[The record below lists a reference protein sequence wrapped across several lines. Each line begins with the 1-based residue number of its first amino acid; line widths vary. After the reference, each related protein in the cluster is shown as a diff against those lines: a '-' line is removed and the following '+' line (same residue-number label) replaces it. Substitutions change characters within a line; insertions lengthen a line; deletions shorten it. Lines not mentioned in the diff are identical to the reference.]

1 MKRNF
6 KGKISVALI
15 SVSLLMM
22 FSCKKTF
29 DLDPKS
35 EVSLQNNY
43 RNVSDANAAVFGV
56 YGKFLGIA
64 EQYEVLNE
72 LRADMM
78 DVTPNSDKYLRAIS
92 QHTVAAGDGN
102 PWADPRPFYAVIND
116 CNDVLA
122 NLNVMLANNR
132 IAVADYQYR
141 YSDIGAMRSFLYLQL
156 GIHWGSV
163 PYVTDPI
170 ANINDLK
177 DASKFPRISFQA
189 LLGKLISFTAGLPWL
204 QPYPNVITL
213 VNGSTATTTPTTPLV
228 NGFNITNYFVN
239 KEVLLGDLYLWNG
252 VYNPADYTNAA
263 IHYKN
268 ELQLSITNPS
278 TVTGSNVQNTML
290 RIPFS
295 DVLTHHD
302 FSIDYTRYVDQSIY
316 QLETSN
322 SLGWS
327 SMFRRTEYPSYDYYL
342 DTEWIWQMNF
352 PQNTAPADPFL
363 DLFSPTGGRYLAQ
376 PSQEAIDLWNS
387 QPQATISGDGFSST
401 FSFDAR
407 SRLTYNDPTGN
418 YNSYNNQNV
427 IMKNLYTYTDPTVAQ
442 SNKYGR
448 WFLYRAATLNL
459 RFAEAANRDVNRDA
473 SPLATFPG
481 QPAWQSTGRLAY
493 AMLNGGIIGLFNPY
507 NYTTTPGQGFN
518 PSGPVLPNSTL
529 GAVPAG
535 DVTNIQR
542 TFLPAPYDF
551 NARQGDTPRFREDWY
566 ENVGVRTRANLISYP
581 QSLMA
586 DQVGLE
592 NALILENGLE
602 TAYEG
607 HRWPDLLRIALRR
620 GDYSLLSAAV
630 GRKLTKD
637 GYAGAGTAQA
647 KLAGGN
653 VYLPFNW

>member
-1 MKRNF
+1 MKMNL
-6 KGKISVALI
+6 KGKISTALI

-35 EVSLQNNY
+35 EVSFQNNY
-43 RNVSDANAAVFGV
+43 RNVTDANAAVLGV

-78 DVTPNSDKYLRAIS
+78 DITPNADKYLREIS
-92 QHTVAAGDGN
+92 QHHVTIGN
-102 PWADPRPFYAVIND
+102 PWADPRPFYSVINE

-122 NLNVMLANNR
+122 NLNVMLADNR
-132 IAVADYQYR
+132 ITTADYQYR
-141 YSDIGAMRSFLYLQL
+141 YSDVGCLRSFLYLQL
-156 GIHWGSV
+156 GIHFGSV

-170 ANINDLK
+170 ATVNDLK
-177 DASKFPRISFQA
+177 DVSKFPRISFQA
-189 LLGKLISFTAGLPWL
+189 LLGKLISFTSALPWL
-204 QPYPNVITL
+204 QPYPSVITL
-213 VNGSTATTTPTTPLV
+213 VNGSTATLIATQPIL
-228 NGFNITNYFVN
+228 NGFNFTNYFIN

-263 IHYKN
+263 FAYKA

-278 TVTGSNVQNTML
+278 TITGGNVQAAML
-290 RIPFS
+290 KIPFS

-302 FSIDYTRYVDQSIY
+302 ISIDYLRFSNQSIY
-316 QLETSN
+316 QLEN
-322 SLGWS
+322 SPNLGWS
-327 SMFRRTEYPSYDYYL
+327 SMFRRPMYPSYDSFL
-342 DTEWIWQMNF
+342 DIEWIWQMNF
-352 PQNTAPADPFL
+352 PQNAAPADPFL
-363 DLFSPTGGRYLAQ
+363 DLFSPSGGRYLAQ
-376 PSQEAIDLWNS
+376 PSQEGIDLWNS
-387 QPQATISGDGFSST
+387 QPQSNNTSGFSNT
-401 FSFDAR
+401 FSYDAR

-427 IMKNLYTYTDPTVAQ
+427 IMKNIYIYTDATVSQ

-459 RFAEAANRDVNRDA
+459 RFAEAANRDINRDA
-473 SPLATFPG
+473 SPLASIPG
-481 QPAWQSTGRLAY
+481 QPTWQSTGRVAY
-493 AMLNGGIIGLFNPY
+493 ALLNGGINGLFNPY

-518 PSGPVLPNSTL
+518 PTGPVLPNNGSL
-529 GAVPAG
+529 NSVPPGG
-535 DVTNIQR
+535 DYTNIER
-542 TFLPAPYDF
+542 TFLPPPYNFD
-551 NARQGDTPRFREDWY
+551 ARSGDTPRFREDWY
-566 ENVGVRTRANLISYP
+566 ENVGVRNRANLIAYP
-581 QSLMA
+581 QSIMA
-586 DQVGLE
+586 DQAGLE
-592 NALILENGLE
+592 DALILENGLE

-620 GDYSLLSAAV
+620 NDFSGLSAAI
-630 GRKLTKD
+630 GRKLNKD

-647 KLAGGN
+647 KLAGGD